1 MDVKL
6 INFLMFMSRDY
17 AHVLLLQLVI
27 ECQITIVY
35 KSGATSEYAVIHSCF
50 ELNWYTRLQPCG
62 CKHEIVN
69 KVKCSANN
77 SAWSMVHEFSV
88 LLNDIGEM

>member
-35 KSGATSEYAVIHSCF
+35 KSGATLEYAVIHSVASHRF
-50 ELNWYTRLQPCG
+50 DVLN
-62 CKHEIVN
+62 
-69 KVKCSANN
+69 
-77 SAWSMVHEFSV
+77 
-88 LLNDIGEM
+88 

>member
-27 ECQITIVY
+27 ECQVTIVY
-35 KSGATSEYAVIHSCF
+35 KSGATSEYAVIHSVSSLRF
-50 ELNWYTRLQPCG
+50 DVLN
-62 CKHEIVN
+62 
-69 KVKCSANN
+69 
-77 SAWSMVHEFSV
+77 
-88 LLNDIGEM
+88 

>member
-6 INFLMFMSRDY
+6 INFLMFTSRDY

-35 KSGATSEYAVIHSCF
+35 KSGATSEYAVIHSVASLRF
-50 ELNWYTRLQPCG
+50 DVLN
-62 CKHEIVN
+62 
-69 KVKCSANN
+69 
-77 SAWSMVHEFSV
+77 
-88 LLNDIGEM
+88 

>member
-27 ECQITIVY
+27 IECQVTIVY
-35 KSGATSEYAVIHSCF
+35 KSGATSEYAVIHSVSSLRF
-50 ELNWYTRLQPCG
+50 DVLN
-62 CKHEIVN
+62 
-69 KVKCSANN
+69 
-77 SAWSMVHEFSV
+77 
-88 LLNDIGEM
+88 